1 MNNTCHAPL
10 AGGFLTECLQKLLF
24 EKHLNLL
31 WGRNTLRNSDFIITY
46 YLFEGGTQPWKLTML
61 P

>member
-1 MNNTCHAPL
+1 MNILILKPK
-10 AGGFLTECLQKLLF
+10 TEAIPTKRLQEMIF
-24 EKHLNLL
+24 EKHLSLL
-31 WGRNTLRNSDFIITY
+31 WHLLLYALFRFSITY

>member
-1 MNNTCHAPL
+1 MNNTCHAPPV
-10 AGGFLTECLQKLLF
+10 GGFLTECLQKLLLI
-24 EKHLNLL
+24 KHLNLL
-31 WGRNTLRNSDFIITY
+31 WGRNTLRNSVITITY